1 MLHRRPPAVA
11 SGLIVIPREREQ
23 LVPLI
28 YDLHTLGLPAGS
40 VTVFGAEEP
49 ALVAALAA
57 EGDALPRNPPGAPM
71 ALAELLE
78 PTARFEA
85 FGATLG
91 AVAGLLGGM
100 VALALPGSGV
110 LWFAGGVALILLEE
124 TAATLTGLGL
134 GGVVGAWLGW
144 EVALRHAD
152 LFEDAL
158 ARGRWIV
165 LVRGAPEQ
173 IRTARLHLEA
183 YAPEHLDQL

>member
-1 MLHRRPPAVA
+1 MPHRRPPAVA
-11 SGLIVIPREREQ
+11 SGLLAIPRERDH
-23 LVPLI
+23 LVPLVH
-28 YDLHTLGLPAGS
+28 DLHTLGLPPGS
-40 VTVFGAEEP
+40 ITVFGAEEP

-57 EGDALPRNPPGAPM
+57 EGDPMPRPGAPA

-85 FGATLG
+85 FGATVG
-91 AVAGLLGGM
+91 AVAGLLGGL

-110 LWFAGGVALILLEE
+110 LWFAGGVSLILLEE
-124 TAATLTGLGL
+124 TAAALTGLGL
-134 GGVVGAWLGW
+134 GGVIGAWLGW

-173 IRTARLHLEA
+173 IRLARARLEG